1 MADTVGCTG
10 CHDFTR
16 KHSREA
22 VSRACLA
29 CHEPPYTALL
39 TEWTRGF
46 DAELR
51 SATAA
56 VRGAEE
62 ALARARRTRGRAMP
76 DADALLN
83 EARKALGL
91 VRAARSA
98 HNPLA
103 ADALLSKARA
113 NADAVGR
120 LASPRALAR

>member
-1 MADTVGCTG
+1 LRQG
-10 CHDFTR
+10 
-16 KHSREA
+16 SREA
-22 VSRACLA
+22 VARACIA
-29 CHEPPYTALL
+29 CHEPPYITLL

-56 VRGAEE
+56 VRDAEA
-62 ALARARRTRGRAMP
+62 ALARARRARGRAMP

-91 VRAARSA
+91 VRVARPA

-103 ADALLSKARA
+103 ADVLLAKARA

-120 LASPRALAR
+120 LASPPATAR